1 MNNYIKQ
8 EKKKKKKKKKKAKC
22 TKSPRHHDKFLGT
35 HHAADHSP
43 RDKV

>member
-8 EKKKKKKKKKKAKC
+8 EKKKKKKKAKC

-35 HHAADHSP
+35 HPAAAGHSP
-43 RDKV
+43 MDKV